1 MLNAHQRDSSSVQQR
16 CQVKWFKMGK
26 HKMSIIMSNVHSL
39 MNSDE
44 FSVCACAWKCM
55 SLLKIENER
64 RLP

>member
-26 HKMSIIMSNVHSL
+26 LKMSIIMSNVHSL

-44 FSVCACAWKCM
+44 FSVPVHGNA
-55 SLLKIENER
+55 
-64 RLP
+64 